1 MHKSAATTAD
11 VVIFDT
17 AIIAADLDVYTHS
30 ATTLS
35 LSLLYIYKDVS
46 WLLRDLPSLLLVL

>member
-1 MHKSAATTAD
+1 MHKSAATTAN

-17 AIIAADLDVYTHS
+17 AIIAAVLDVYIHS

-35 LSLLYIYKDVS
+35 LSLLHIHNDVS
-46 WLLRDLPSLLLVL
+46 

>member
-35 LSLLYIYKDVS
+35 LSLLYIHNDVS
-46 WLLRDLPSLLLVL
+46 